1 MIEEFA
7 NDVLDKSNG
16 GMDFLDDVVGIVKDV
31 VVAVVTV
38 PLKVAAKIVTAPIKA
53 VGKFIS
59 WLF

>member
-31 VVAVVTV
+31 VVAVVAV
-38 PLKVAAKIVTAPIKA
+38 PTK
-53 VGKFIS
+53 S
-59 WLF
+59 CC